1 MKNKNQKTQGLT
13 EEQKGLMLVLL
24 GIVAVVAIVALVLLF
39 TSAQATGRVY
49 DASLEEASLDLE
61 ESDDGNELTGDAKK
75 LFKKKKGVTCL
86 LKGRGL
92 RC

>member
-1 MKNKNQKTQGLT
+1 MPDKTKGLT

-39 TSAQATGRVY
+39 TNAQTTGRVY

-75 LFKKKKGVTCL
+75 FFKKRKGVSCL
-86 LKGRGL
+86 FKGRGWT
-92 RC
+92 C